1 MLTIFASSPS
11 QIFRTSRG
19 TDDDKFFSLGRLSI
33 FQQLSTGRQV
43 FSSRRY
49 VLQHFHF
56 TRYATN
62 YNLQLTNKNTWRPQH
77 HHSRD
82 ILPHISNT
90 ASQHDIETLF
100 NQWDGTRRHYQV
112 KADRTLKPMSKT
124 EKLAQQQTLKSLD
137 VLAKISKRALW
148 FDQALIRP
156 PWNEAILRLD
166 WRMGLARDP
175 WR

>member
-1 MLTIFASSPS
+1 MMKNSSALDVCP
-11 QIFRTSRG
+11 
-19 TDDDKFFSLGRLSI
+19 
-33 FQQLSTGRQV
+33 
-43 FSSRRY
+43 FSSSY
-49 VLQHFHF
+49 QQVDKYSTVDGTFYNIFTSHGMLQIIFC
-56 TRYATN
+56 
-62 YNLQLTNKNTWRPQH
+62 NLQTNITWRPQH
-77 HHSRD
+77 YSRD
-82 ILPHISNT
+82 LLPHISNT

-137 VLAKISKRALW
+137 ALAKISKRALW